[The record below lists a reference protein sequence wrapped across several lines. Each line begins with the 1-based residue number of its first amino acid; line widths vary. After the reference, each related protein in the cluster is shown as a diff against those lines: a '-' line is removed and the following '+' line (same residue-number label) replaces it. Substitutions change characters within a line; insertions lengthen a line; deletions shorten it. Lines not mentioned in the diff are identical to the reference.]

1 MASRATRRPHDLL
14 LAIGVCVSLL
24 LTSCTY
30 SFSGASVPS
39 HINTIAVSTFRNDTL
54 QPSLDQDVTN
64 ALIDLFANDSRL
76 NLGTPGQSDAVVEG
90 TITRYDHSV
99 FGLSGTGDSS
109 LGAQAEEYRVTLQA
123 AVTVKDR
130 VKGKDLWRKDSMVVW
145 SNYRIDGSGDGPT
158 NETEARAEAIDKLIE
173 DILSN
178 TLEDW

>member
-1 MASRATRRPHDLL
+1 ML
-14 LAIGVCVSLL
+14 VS
-24 LTSCTY
+24 SCTY

-64 ALIDLFANDSRL
+64 ALIDLFADDSRL
-76 NLGTPGQSDAVVEG
+76 NLGSPGQSDAVVEG

-99 FGLSGTGDSS
+99 FGLSGSE
-109 LGAQAEEYRVTLQA
+109 QAEEYRVTLQA
-123 AVTVKDR
+123 AVLVKDR
-130 VKGKDLWRKDSMVVW
+130 VKGKDLWRKESMVAQ
-145 SNYRIDGSGDGPT
+145 STYRIDGAGEGPT
-158 NETEARAEAIDKLIE
+158 NETEARTEAIEKLVE